1 MIRQAHYK
9 QNCILEHFLAVVDAD
24 YVGVWDRVL
33 IVEDDSEAGDIGIR
47 CLSEFVD
54 YRFDKI

>member
-1 MIRQAHYK
+1 M
-9 QNCILEHFLAVVDAD
+9 VDAD